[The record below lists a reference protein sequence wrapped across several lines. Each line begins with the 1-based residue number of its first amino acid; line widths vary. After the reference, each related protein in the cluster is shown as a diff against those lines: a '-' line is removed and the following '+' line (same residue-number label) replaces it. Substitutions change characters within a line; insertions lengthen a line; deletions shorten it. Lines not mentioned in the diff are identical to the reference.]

1 MASYRSSSANLWR
14 RLERRVIPWATI
26 LKHAPAILAA
36 ADALR
41 SRARTSSGDE
51 TGRGIE
57 ARLASL
63 EQGSRESAQL
73 LQDIAQQIQA
83 LAVAQE
89 IAVRR
94 ARIALGVA
102 IAGGIVAIC
111 AGILAFVW

>member
-1 MASYRSSSANLWR
+1 M
-14 RLERRVIPWATI
+14 IPWAAI
-26 LKHAPAILAA
+26 LRHAPAILAA

-41 SRARTSSGDE
+41 APARPSSGEDK
-51 TGRGIE
+51 GRHIE
-57 ARLASL
+57 ARLSSL
-63 EQGSRESAQL
+63 EQGSRDSAQL

-94 ARIALGVA
+94 ARIAVGVA
-102 IAGGIVAIC
+102 IAAGVVAIC

>member
-1 MASYRSSSANLWR
+1 M
-14 RLERRVIPWATI
+14 IPWATI

-41 SRARTSSGDE
+41 ARSRASSTDKGP
-51 TGRGIE
+51 GIE

-63 EQGSRESAQL
+63 EQESRESAQL

-83 LAVAQE
+83 LAVGQE

-94 ARIALGVA
+94 ARIALAVA
-102 IAGGIVAIC
+102 IAAGAVAIC
-111 AGILAFVW
+111 ACILAFVW

>member
-1 MASYRSSSANLWR
+1 M
-14 RLERRVIPWATI
+14 IPWATI
-26 LKHAPAILAA
+26 LRHAPAILAA

-41 SRARTSSGDE
+41 ARSRTSSGEDK
-51 TGRGIE
+51 GPGIE
-57 ARLASL
+57 ARLSSL

-83 LAVAQE
+83 LAVGQE

-94 ARIALGVA
+94 ARIAVGVA
-102 IAGGIVAIC
+102 IAAGVVAIC

>member
-1 MASYRSSSANLWR
+1 
-14 RLERRVIPWATI
+14 VIPWATI

>member
-1 MASYRSSSANLWR
+1 M
-14 RLERRVIPWATI
+14 IPWATI

-41 SRARTSSGDE
+41 SRARTSSGDPQ
-51 TGRGIE
+51 GRGTE

-102 IAGGIVAIC
+102 IAAGIVAIC

>member
-1 MASYRSSSANLWR
+1 M
-14 RLERRVIPWATI
+14 IPWATI

-41 SRARTSSGDE
+41 ARARTSSTDKGP
-51 TGRGIE
+51 GIE
-57 ARLASL
+57 TRLASL

-83 LAVAQE
+83 LAVGQE

-102 IAGGIVAIC
+102 IAAGAVAIF
-111 AGILAFVW
+111 ASILAFVW

>member
-1 MASYRSSSANLWR
+1 M
-14 RLERRVIPWATI
+14 IPWATI

-41 SRARTSSGDE
+41 ARARTSSTDKGP
-51 TGRGIE
+51 GIE
-57 ARLASL
+57 ARLAGL

-83 LAVAQE
+83 LAVGQE

-102 IAGGIVAIC
+102 IAAGVIAIC

>member
-1 MASYRSSSANLWR
+1 M
-14 RLERRVIPWATI
+14 IPWATI

>member
-1 MASYRSSSANLWR
+1 MGGGGATANAR
-14 RLERRVIPWATI
+14 TRLEPRVIPWATI
-26 LKHAPAILAA
+26 LRHAPAILAV

-41 SRARTSSGDE
+41 ARARTSSGEDE
-51 TGRGIE
+51 GPGIE

-89 IAVRR
+89 VAFRR
-94 ARIALGVA
+94 ARIAVGVA
-102 IAGGIVAIC
+102 IAAGVVAIC
-111 AGILAFVW
+111 AGIFAFVW

>member
-1 MASYRSSSANLWR
+1 VGGGGAGANARTQLDR
-14 RLERRVIPWATI
+14 HMIPWATI

-41 SRARTSSGDE
+41 ARSRTSSTDKGAA
-51 TGRGIE
+51 IE

-63 EQGSRESAQL
+63 EQGSRDSAQL

-94 ARIALGVA
+94 ARIAVGVA
-102 IAGGIVAIC
+102 IAAGVVAIC